1 MSLLL
6 SVIIHELINLVF
18 YFLLFIL
25 RTLIHYFKPLSSDE
39 YHDIRAG
46 ETEKIVDMIRK
57 PQKTVVPML
66 KLDTSLEVDMNN
78 DKVDK
83 LNDNSF
89 DNSRENDVLLPE
101 ESKRSV
107 NLAVPK
113 LKEVIIPVYIKG
125 KPRRRNFQS
134 VFTR

>member
-1 MSLLL
+1 MISFMF
-6 SVIIHELINLVF
+6 IDF
-18 YFLLFIL
+18 YFSIFIL
-25 RTLIHYFKPLSSDE
+25 RTLTHYSRPLNSDEIDE
-39 YHDIRAG
+39 YHNIRAA

-57 PQKTVVPML
+57 PLKTVVPML
-66 KLDTSLEVDMNN
+66 QLDTSLEVDMND
-78 DKVDK
+78 DKEDK
-83 LNDNSF
+83 FNDNSF
-89 DNSRENDVLLPE
+89 DNSRENNVLLPE

-125 KPRRRNFQS
+125 KPHRRNFAS

>member
-1 MSLLL
+1 MK
-6 SVIIHELINLVF
+6 VDF

-25 RTLIHYFKPLSSDE
+25 RTLIHYFRPLNNNEIDE

-46 ETEKIVDMIRK
+46 EAEKIVDMIRK

-113 LKEVIIPVYIKG
+113 LKDIIIPVYIKG
-125 KPRRRNFQS
+125 KPRRRNFPS

>member
-1 MSLLL
+1 
-6 SVIIHELINLVF
+6 
-18 YFLLFIL
+18 
-25 RTLIHYFKPLSSDE
+25 
-39 YHDIRAG
+39 
-46 ETEKIVDMIRK
+46 MIRK

-78 DKVDK
+78 DKEDK
-83 LNDNSF
+83 FNDNSF
-89 DNSRENDVLLPE
+89 DNSRENNNLLPE